1 MNYGKSVEL
10 FLVNGSAEGMMIAE
24 LSNWNGK
31 AIKILRS
38 EVVGCNR
45 EDFQGAGVYFLF
57 CSGEDGADGVYVGEA
72 ENVKD
77 RLCRHLR
84 DAKAGKEAYYWNAAV
99 CFFGHDLNKALI
111 RYLECRFADM
121 VKVCGRAR
129 LLTQKTYKNTVMKE
143 WHRAT
148 MEEFIEN
155 ASILMNA
162 LGYRVLVPKPQPTE
176 TTRYFFCTA
185 SGADAK
191 GFPTDTGF
199 MVLKGSRLSAQTVAS
214 FERHG
219 GKYFQLR
226 RELETDGSVRRKVF
240 TRDIEFNSPSAASSV
255 VCGRMSNG
263 LTDWVDDSGKT
274 LRESLYG

>member
-1 MNYGKSVEL
+1 M
-10 FLVNGSAEGMMIAE
+10 
-24 LSNWNGK
+24 
-31 AIKILRS
+31 
-38 EVVGCNR
+38 
-45 EDFQGAGVYFLF
+45 
-57 CSGEDGADGVYVGEA
+57 
-72 ENVKD
+72 
-77 RLCRHLR
+77 
-84 DAKAGKEAYYWNAAV
+84 
-99 CFFGHDLNKALI
+99 
-111 RYLECRFADM
+111 
-121 VKVCGRAR
+121 
-129 LLTQKTYKNTVMKE
+129 
-143 WHRAT
+143 
-148 MEEFIEN
+148 
-155 ASILMNA
+155 
-162 LGYRVLVPKPQPTE
+162 
-176 TTRYFFCTA
+176 A

-219 GKYFQLR
+219 GKYIQLR